1 MDYGSVRLTKC
12 QNVETQG
19 TPDGWVVEGLL
30 FAPLEIGGGATI
42 LRTSHNGVPCG
53 GMFQSSA
60 ILDYDEVA
68 GFFMATDGVF
78 HIEWIAK
85 EASK

>member
-1 MDYGSVRLTKC
+1 
-12 QNVETQG
+12 
-19 TPDGWVVEGLL
+19 
-30 FAPLEIGGGATI
+30 
-42 LRTSHNGVPCG
+42 
-53 GMFQSSA
+53 MFQSSA